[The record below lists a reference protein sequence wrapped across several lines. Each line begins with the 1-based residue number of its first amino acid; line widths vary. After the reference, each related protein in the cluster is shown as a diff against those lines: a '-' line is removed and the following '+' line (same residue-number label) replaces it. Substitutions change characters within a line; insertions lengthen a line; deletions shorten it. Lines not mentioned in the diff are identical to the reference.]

1 MAMNSVRAVLLA
13 PNDNVAAAIAAIDAA
28 VPVVVTL
35 NSPDGIVLNIS
46 SRQKIPFG
54 HKIAIKDLTKGSPI
68 VRYGYPIGVATAD
81 IKLGDHVH
89 SHNMRSALSPASAE
103 NAPTRE
109 IHPADW
115 IRRKI
120 AEVLLAAGAHVGA
133 AEAMA
138 SAISEAHLRGVE
150 THGLRRLRPYLARIR
165 SGGVDAKAQPAK
177 EQHGGLLMIDGRN
190 AIGHYVASE
199 AAKAV
204 SDAAAQFG
212 IAIAIVRNSN
222 HFGFAG
228 YYATLI
234 AQRGQIGIVTS
245 NGQVCV
251 GPKGA
256 KKALLSNNP
265 LAIAAPTGRDD
276 AFLEMDL
283 ATSVTSRANVVEFAK
298 LGQTLQP
305 DMAQDATG
313 HETRDASAALEGSL
327 LAFGGNKGF
336 ALLVAI
342 EAMTGV
348 LAGGA
353 YADQVSSK
361 EASPNAPEGT
371 AHSLIAIDINKA
383 IGKANYMQRLDD
395 MLDRLRG
402 LPTAEDAEKIRY
414 PGERRWRLRQERLK
428 DGIPL
433 SKNDLDVLRE
443 AAKEAGV
450 ITA

>member
-1 MAMNSVRAVLLA
+1 MAVNSVRAILLS
-13 PNDNVAAAIAAIDAA
+13 PNDNVAAAIAAVDAA
-28 VPVVVTL
+28 VLVMVTL
-35 NSPDGIVLNIS
+35 NSSDEIILNVS
-46 SRQKIPFG
+46 SRQKVPFG
-54 HKIAIKDLTKGSPI
+54 HKIAIKDLAKGSPI
-68 VRYGYPIGVATAD
+68 IRYGYPIGIATAD

-89 SHNMRSALSPASAE
+89 SHNMRSALSPVSA
-103 NAPTRE
+103 AKTPARE
-109 IHPADW
+109 FRSADW

-120 AEVLLAAGAHVGA
+120 SEILLAAGAHA
-133 AEAMA
+133 AAAGAMA

-165 SGGVDAKAQPAK
+165 SAGVDPKAQPAI
-177 EQHGGLLMIDGRN
+177 EQRGALLMIDGRN
-190 AIGHYVASE
+190 AIGHYVATE

-204 SDAAAQFG
+204 SEAARLSG
-212 IAIAIVRNSN
+212 VAIAIVRNSN

-234 AQRGQIGIVTS
+234 AEHGQIGIVTS

-256 KKALLSNNP
+256 TKALLSNNP

-298 LGQTLQP
+298 SGQALHS
-305 DMAQDATG
+305 DVAQDAAG
-313 HETRDASAALEGSL
+313 YPTRDPAAALEGSL

-336 ALLVAI
+336 ALLVAL

-353 YADQVSSK
+353 FADQVSSK
-361 EASPNAPEGT
+361 EAAPNTPEGT
-371 AHSLIAIDINKA
+371 AHSMIAIDIGKA
-383 IGKANYMQRLDD
+383 IGEPEYVRRLDE
-395 MLDRLRG
+395 MLGRLCS

-414 PGERRWRLRQERLK
+414 PGERRWQLRRERLR

-433 SKNDLDVLRE
+433 SKSDLEGLHE

-450 ITA
+450 STA

>member
-1 MAMNSVRAVLLA
+1 MAVNSMRAVLLA
-13 PNDNVAAAIAAIDAA
+13 PNDNVAAAIAAVDAA

-35 NSPDGIVLNIS
+35 NSSDEAVLNVS

-54 HKIAIKDLTKGSPI
+54 HKIAIKDLAKGSPI
-68 VRYGYPIGVATAD
+68 IRYGYPIGVATAD

-89 SHNMRSALSPASAE
+89 SHNMRSALSPASDE
-103 NAPTRE
+103 KAPARE
-109 IHPADW
+109 IRPADW
-115 IRRKI
+115 VRRKI
-120 AEVLLAAGAHVGA
+120 AEVLLAAGAHAGA
-133 AEAMA
+133 AETMA
-138 SAISEAHLRGVE
+138 SALSEAHLRGVE

-165 SGGVDAKAQPAK
+165 SGGVDAKAQPVI

-204 SDAAAQFG
+204 SDAAREFG
-212 IAIAIVRNSN
+212 IAIAVVRNSN

-234 AQRGQIGIVTS
+234 AERGQIGIVTS

-256 KKALLSNNP
+256 MKALLSNNP
-265 LAIAAPTGRDD
+265 LAIAAPTGRGD

-298 LGQTLQP
+298 SGRTLEP
-305 DMAQDATG
+305 DLAQDAAG
-313 HETRDASAALEGSL
+313 YPTRDAAAALEGSL

-336 ALLVAI
+336 ALLVAL

-361 EASPNAPEGT
+361 ESSPNAPEGT
-371 AHSLIAIDINKA
+371 AHSIIAIDINKA
-383 IGKANYMQRLDD
+383 IGEASYVQRLDK
-395 MLDRLRG
+395 MLDRLRD
-402 LPTAEDAEKIRY
+402 LPAAADAEKIRY
-414 PGERRWRLRQERLK
+414 PGERRWQLRRERLK

-433 SKNDLDVLRE
+433 SKSDLGALME

-450 ITA
+450 STA